1 MLSDEWLRFGYTHS
15 DNIDIIDGLIDYYIW
30 TDTCGSPIG
39 ISVNFE
45 YADDVHYE
53 LHYSDWVRFL
63 KDCLHTT
70 LEDCSKALYTYF
82 SKSDSHMFRNL
93 LTDNKISFDRV
104 VFYDSEILQPTFKET
119 KYYD

>member
-1 MLSDEWLRFGYTHS
+1 MLSDEWLQLGYTHS
-15 DNIDIIDGLIDYYIW
+15 DRIDIVNGLIDYYIW

-63 KDCLHTT
+63 KECLQTT
-70 LEDCSKALYTYF
+70 LEDCGEALYSYF
-82 SKSDSHMFRNL
+82 CVSDCFAFDDMLINN
-93 LTDNKISFDRV
+93 DIPYDRV
-104 VFYDSEILQPTFKET
+104 TFYDPEELVF
-119 KYYD
+119 D